1 MVKGKMDDII
11 KKQKRLNT
19 KLAVLCKDNNITN
32 LRLTSIGNSIASGYS
47 WFRTTK
53 PLLLRNKSLE
63 KIMEAYDINLDLH
76 QYARAQNNNDE
87 HIFSWISSNTTE
99 SEIQRMNV
107 NDYSGGRTS
116 MPSNGLT
123 EEDLKRYYPLA
134 FKSSLENPI
143 QDIIFESDES
153 LANIVIYN
161 GATGSFLDNVTRNGK
176 IPQMLTYGI
185 KRDIKSLEATLKFI
199 QEQNRS
205 KGSNTQVYLCGAP
218 DFLGFHITEIIN
230 HKLKRIAKEYANVIY
245 VKPVKSKFL
254 YPSYEEEQ
262 KLSLEENQ
270 NLLKRLLM
278 LRPDIHYD
286 EIEYLKF
293 NNNIIA
299 AINDNYQVLRAM
311 INVDR
316 NLFSLSSKLELE
328 EQDKIDN
335 KEIVDDLVADIISK
349 ENARIDSK
357 THKDF
362 FRERLNYYLNE
373 REPYDFYYL
382 GKKTID
388 KVTEE
393 VRSKSK

>member
-1 MVKGKMDDII
+1 MEKLDNVINRQEKLNEELAII
-11 KKQKRLNT
+11 CR
-19 KLAVLCKDNNITN
+19 DNDITN
-32 LRLTSIGNSIASGYS
+32 LRITSIGNSIASGYS

-53 PLLLRNKSLE
+53 PLLLRNESLG
-63 KIMEAYDINLDLH
+63 KIMKAYDINLDLH

-87 HIFSWISSNTTE
+87 HIFSWLSSNKTE
-99 SEIQRMNV
+99 SEIQKMNV

-123 EEDLKRYYPLA
+123 QEDLKKYYPLA
-134 FKSSLENPI
+134 FHSSLENPI
-143 QDIIFESDES
+143 QDIIFESNES

-161 GATGSFLDNVTRNGK
+161 GVTGSFLDNVTRNGK

-218 DFLGFHITEIIN
+218 DFLGLHITEIIN
-230 HKLKRIAKEYANVIY
+230 HKLKRVAKEYANVIY
-245 VKPVKSKFL
+245 VEPIKSKFL
-254 YPSYEEEQ
+254 YPSYEAEQ
-262 KLSLEENQ
+262 KMSLEENQ
-270 NLLKRLLM
+270 NILKRLLM

-299 AINDNYQVLRAM
+299 SINDNYQVLRAM
-311 INVDR
+311 VKVDR

-328 EQDKIDN
+328 EQAKIDD
-335 KEIVDDLVADIISK
+335 KDVVTSLITDIISK
-349 ENARIDSK
+349 ENSSIDSK
-357 THKDF
+357 YHQDL
-362 FRERLNYYLNE
+362 FRERLTYYLKE
-373 REPYDFYYL
+373 RQPYDFYYL
-382 GKKTID
+382 GNKNMEESI
-388 KVTEE
+388 EE
-393 VRSKSK
+393 VKGKGL

>member
-1 MVKGKMDDII
+1 M
-11 KKQKRLNT
+11 NT
-19 KLAVLCKDNNITN
+19 KLALLCKDNNITN

-53 PLLLRNKSLE
+53 PLLLRNNSLE

-76 QYARAQNNNDE
+76 QYARAQNN
-87 HIFSWISSNTTE
+87 
-99 SEIQRMNV
+99 
-107 NDYSGGRTS
+107 
-116 MPSNGLT
+116 
-123 EEDLKRYYPLA
+123 
-134 FKSSLENPI
+134 
-143 QDIIFESDES
+143 
-153 LANIVIYN
+153 
-161 GATGSFLDNVTRNGK
+161 
-176 IPQMLTYGI
+176 
-185 KRDIKSLEATLKFI
+185 LEATLKFI

-299 AINDNYQVLRAM
+299 SINDNYQVLRAM

-316 NLFSLSSKLELE
+316 KLFSLSSKLELE

-335 KEIVDDLVADIISK
+335 KEIVDDLVVDIISK
-349 ENARIDSK
+349 ENSRIDSK
-357 THKDF
+357 IHQDF

-373 REPYDFYYL
+373 REPYDFYYF